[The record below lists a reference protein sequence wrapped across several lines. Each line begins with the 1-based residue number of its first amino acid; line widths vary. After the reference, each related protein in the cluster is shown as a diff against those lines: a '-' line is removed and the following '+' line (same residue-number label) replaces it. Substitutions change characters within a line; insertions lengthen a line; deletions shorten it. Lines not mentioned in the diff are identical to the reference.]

1 MKYYIIII
9 ASLIFFSCKEE
20 KSIYPWSKLTYQQAL
35 NLNTDKIIFLDF
47 YSYNWSACKRLEVE
61 TLNDPKIIELTEK
74 YLIPIKLDAW
84 FDSTGQKLFED
95 FNGYAIPTLIFL
107 NGKGEELD
115 RVVGY
120 RDIEDFLE
128 ILNNV
133 LNNDDTLLI

>member
-1 MKYYIIII
+1 MKNFLLLFL
-9 ASLIFFSCKEE
+9 SLILFSCSDDR
-20 KSIYPWSKLTYQQAL
+20 SIYPWSTMSYEEVI

-47 YSYNWSACKRLEVE
+47 YSKYWSACKRLEVE
-61 TLNDPKIIELTEK
+61 TLNDPKILELSEK

-84 FDSTGQKLFED
+84 FDSTGQQLFSD
-95 FNGYAIPTLIFL
+95 FNGSSIPLLIFL

-120 RDIEDFLE
+120 KDVEDFLE

-133 LNNDDTLLI
+133 LNDNGTLQ

>member
-1 MKYYIIII
+1 MKNFLLLFL
-9 ASLIFFSCKEE
+9 SLILFSCSNE
-20 KSIYPWSKLTYQQAL
+20 KSIYPWSKMSYEEVI

-47 YSYNWSACKRLEVE
+47 YSKYWSACKRLEVE
-61 TLNDPKIIELTEK
+61 TLNNPKILELSEK

-84 FDSTGQKLFED
+84 YDSTGQQLFSY
-95 FNGYAIPTLIFL
+95 FNGYAIPLLIFL

-120 RDIEDFLE
+120 RDVEDFLE

-133 LNNDDTLLI
+133 LKK